1 MTGERNDKQIILVG
15 SLWGQQK
22 PAKKGGI
29 AMNTGTIKNTASDI
43 VPAGVFYGGDQV
55 SKGSFHGGDAVSAG
69 TFHS

>member
-1 MTGERNDKQIILVG
+1 
-15 SLWGQQK
+15 
-22 PAKKGGI
+22 
-29 AMNTGTIKNTASDI
+29 MNTGTIKNTASDI